1 MSARRGTVYLVGAG
15 PGDPGLI
22 TVRGLDLL
30 MNADVIVYDRL
41 VDSRLLDRA
50 SEFAELIDVGKSR
63 GDAAVGQDEINDILV
78 DRAQSGAL
86 VVRLKGGDPFL
97 FGRGGEEALALAEA
111 GIPFEVVPGVTSA
124 LAAPAYAGI
133 PVTHRGAASLVTI
146 ATGAGASG
154 GEASPI
160 APGEGTVVVLMGWEN
175 IETIVADLVREGR
188 SPETPAAVV
197 RWGTEPFQQTVT
209 GTLADIV
216 DRASAADLGPPV
228 VIVVGE
234 VVRLREQMRWFD
246 NRPLYGKRVLVTR
259 ARAQAGRLSEMLY
272 REGALP
278 LEAPA
283 IRIEPLP
290 DYSDLDDRLLHLD
303 EVDWVVFAS
312 ANAVAAVFARMDALG
327 LDARDFHSANVAAIG
342 SETAASLRRRGIM
355 ADFVPERFVSES
367 ALEGLRE
374 FGMGGARVL
383 YPRSQTGMETLPAGL
398 AEMGAEVDEVP
409 AYVTVTAHDSAP
421 MVAEILS
428 QGVDAA
434 VFTSSSTVKGLLA
447 LLDGDPARLEGAVIA
462 CVGPITAGTATDNGL
477 EVDIV
482 AEPHTIPGL
491 VAALRAYYSKEDPS

>member
-22 TVRGLDLL
+22 TARGLDLL
-30 MNADVIVYDRL
+30 MHAEVVVYDRL
-41 VDSRLLDRA
+41 VDSRLVDRA
-50 SEFAELIDVGKSR
+50 SEYAELIDVGKSR
-63 GDAAVGQDEINDILV
+63 GDAPVGQDEINGILV

-111 GIPFEVVPGVTSA
+111 GVPFEVVPGVTSA

-133 PVTHRGAASLVTI
+133 PVTHRGAASSVTI
-146 ATGAGASG
+146 ATGTGASG
-154 GEASPI
+154 GDASPI
-160 APGEGTVVVLMGWEN
+160 ATGEGTVIVLMGWEK
-175 IETIVADLVREGR
+175 IETIVADLVKEGR
-188 SPETPAAVV
+188 SPETPAAVI

-216 DRASAADLGPPV
+216 DRASGAGLRPPV

-234 VVRLREQMRWFD
+234 VVRLRERMRWFD

-259 ARAQAGRLSEMLY
+259 ARTQAGRLSEMLY

-283 IRIEPLP
+283 IRVDPLP

-312 ANAVAAVFARMDALG
+312 VNAVAAVFARMDALG
-327 LDARDFHSANVAAIG
+327 LDARDFHSASVAAIG
-342 SETAASLRRRGIM
+342 SETAANLQRRGIM

-367 ALEGLRE
+367 ALEGMRE
-374 FGMGGARVL
+374 FGMAGARVF
-383 YPRSQTGMETLPAGL
+383 YPRSQTGRETLPAGL
-398 AEMGAEVDEVP
+398 ADMGAEVDEVP
-409 AYVTVTAHDSAP
+409 AYVTSTAHDSAP
-421 MVAEILS
+421 MLAEMLS

-447 LLDGDPARLEGAVIA
+447 LLDGDPAPLGDAVIA
-462 CVGPITAGTATDNGL
+462 CVGPITARTAADNGL
-477 EVDIV
+477 EVDVV

-491 VAALRAYYSKEDPS
+491 VSALRAYYAEEDAP

>member
-22 TVRGLDLL
+22 TARGLELL
-30 MNADVIVYDRL
+30 VHAEVVVFDRL

-50 SEFAELIDVGKSR
+50 SEYAEMVDVGKSR
-63 GDAAVGQDEINDILV
+63 GDAPVGQDEINAILA
-78 DRAQSGAL
+78 DRARSGAL

-111 GIPFEVVPGVTSA
+111 GVPFEVVPGVTSA

-133 PVTHRGAASLVTI
+133 PVTHRGASSSLTVTTGSS
-146 ATGAGASG
+146 AAGGAGQTA
-154 GEASPI
+154 A
-160 APGEGTVVVLMGWEN
+160 GEGTVVVLMGWEN
-175 IETIVADLVREGR
+175 IEAVVAGLASEGR
-188 SPETPAAVV
+188 GPDTPAAVIM
-197 RWGTEPFQQTVT
+197 WGTEPFQRTVT

-216 DRASAADLGPPV
+216 GRAAAAGMKPPV

-234 VVRLREQMRWFD
+234 AVRLRERMRWFD

-259 ARAQAGRLSEMLY
+259 AREQAGRLSEMLY
-272 REGALP
+272 REGAVP
-278 LEAPA
+278 LEVPA
-283 IRIEPLP
+283 IRVEPLP

-312 ANAVAAVFARMDALG
+312 VNAVAFVFARMDALG
-327 LDARDFHSANVAAIG
+327 LDARDFHSASVAAIG
-342 SETAASLRRRGIM
+342 SETAASLRQRGIM

-374 FGMGGARVL
+374 FGMGGARVF
-383 YPRSQTGMETLPAGL
+383 YPRSRSGRETMPAGL

-409 AYVTVTAHDSAP
+409 AYATVTAHDSAP
-421 MVAEILS
+421 MLAEMLS
-428 QGVDAA
+428 RGVDAA

-447 LLDGDPARLEGAVIA
+447 LLDGDPARLGDAVIA
-462 CVGPITAGTATDNGL
+462 CVGPITASTAADNGL
-477 EVDIV
+477 EVDVV
-482 AEPHTIPGL
+482 AEPHTMPGL
-491 VAALRAYYSKEDPS
+491 VSALRAYYSEEGAS

>member
-22 TVRGLDLL
+22 TARGLELL
-30 MNADVIVYDRL
+30 MNAEVVVYDRL
-41 VDSRLLDRA
+41 VDARLVDRA
-50 SEFAELIDVGKSR
+50 SEYAELIDVGKSR
-63 GDAAVGQDEINDILV
+63 GDAPVGQDEINDILV
-78 DRAQSGAL
+78 DRARSGAL

-97 FGRGGEEALALAEA
+97 FGRGGEEALALVEA
-111 GIPFEVVPGVTSA
+111 GVPFEVVPGVTSA

-133 PVTHRGAASLVTI
+133 PVTHRGAASSVTI

-154 GEASPI
+154 GDAAI

-175 IETIVADLVREGR
+175 IESIVADLVSEGR
-188 SPETPAAVV
+188 SPKTPAAVIQ
-197 RWGTEPFQQTVT
+197 WGTEPFQETVT

-216 DRASAADLGPPV
+216 HRASDADMRPPV

-234 VVRLREQMRWFD
+234 VVALRERMRWFD
-246 NRPLYGKRVLVTR
+246 DRPLYGKRVLVTR
-259 ARAQAGRLSEMLY
+259 ARSQAGRLSEMLY

-283 IRIEPLP
+283 IRVDPLP
-290 DYSDLDDRLLHLD
+290 DYSDLDDRLLHMD

-312 ANAVAAVFARMDALG
+312 VNAVAFVFARMDALG
-327 LDARDFHSANVAAIG
+327 LDARDFHSASVAAIG
-342 SETAASLRRRGIM
+342 SETAASLRQRGIM

-374 FGMGGARVL
+374 FGMSGARVF
-383 YPRSQTGMETLPAGL
+383 YPRSQTGRETLPAGL

-409 AYVTVTAHDSAP
+409 AYVTSTAHDSAP
-421 MVAEILS
+421 TLAQMLS

-434 VFTSSSTVKGLLA
+434 LFTSSSTVRGLLT
-447 LLDGDPARLEGAVIA
+447 LLDGDLDRLGDAVIA
-462 CVGPITAGTATDNGL
+462 CVGPITARTAEESGL
-477 EVDIV
+477 YVDVV

-491 VAALRAYYSKEDPS
+491 VSALRAYYAEEDTS